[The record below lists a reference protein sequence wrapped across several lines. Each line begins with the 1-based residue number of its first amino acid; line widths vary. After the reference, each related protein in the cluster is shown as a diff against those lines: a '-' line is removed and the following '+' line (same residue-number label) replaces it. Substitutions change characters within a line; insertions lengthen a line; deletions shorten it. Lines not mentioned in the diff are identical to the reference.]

1 MWIFHWLETSPVVR
15 EFEVAEFREWA
26 SGYYYRVDVTLRDGS
41 LLHAREFFN
50 PEERHYSFHWQTAAG
65 ALIVRWDDAPHH
77 RGLETFPYHV
87 HEGDTVKM
95 SLPVS
100 LREVLTEIEKRIG
113 TSG

>member
-1 MWIFHWLETSPVVR
+1 MGIFHWLETSPVVR

-77 RGLETFPYHV
+77 RGLETFP
-87 HEGDTVKM
+87 
-95 SLPVS
+95 LPRARGRYGKDELS
-100 LREVLTEIEKRIG
+100 RFPARSFG
-113 TSG
+113 RD